1 MKKLLTFCGFILCFV
16 MFSVGAFAADTPIE
30 DKNSTQITVSFK
42 AGTGTYTVNGKTV
55 KAEASVQTGGKTF
68 VPVKVITDALGATL
82 TVDLKAKTAIIKYN
96 NVDIKLTEKKKE
108 AVISGKKVSI
118 DAAPYIKNN
127 SFMATISFL
136 ADTLGADVST
146 SSGTTTFLKEIANPN
161 SIKDFSSI
169 IKKTNKTKIGDSYY
183 KWSMQ
188 LPEDLKL
195 EYRDFNG
202 SENIFADQDESYL
215 VSIYL
220 VDADKDTNLDNITN
234 NIKESIKE
242 YTLIDFIQ
250 DTHNGVDYVEFV
262 YKDDKWTQQERVYI
276 AKNKVYFMTIFTKN
290 EDSYDDEKY
299 VNLMDSF
306 KFNFDKGGSTED
318 LSDVTAEG
326 YRKYQDTRLKWSI
339 DMIPYWEEFK
349 DNKIQNKVVFNG
361 KDDGYLSIEVYSLEK
376 GETLD
381 SITQKSISKDMEELN
396 PSMYTITN
404 NENTTIDDVNCT
416 KVYYTLKL
424 PAKVIYGCEIFIVD
438 DNYKYLINSEIPENV
453 YKSSSEKELFDGM
466 LNSFSFIKLDAK
478 STGKLLDPDKI
489 SISSDKANTIS
500 TGLFSIE
507 VPFGWMEGEKNTDTY
522 KYYYKGGLS
531 VGVGVY
537 DVNSLSDLIR
547 FLDEDFA
554 KKAGKDFKLESKVT
568 LSEKG
573 TTCYKYVITYM
584 EDGTEYKE
592 EMYVL
597 QKGNKSYI
605 VDLVS
610 ENLFYSTKTINTFN
624 NIWQSFTLK

>member
-1 MKKLLTFCGFILCFV
+1 MKKLLTICGFILCFV

-30 DKNSTQITVSFK
+30 DKNSTQISVSFK
-42 AGTGTYTVNGKTV
+42 AGTGTYTVNGKTI

-96 NVDIKLTEKKKE
+96 NVDIKLTDKKKE

-146 SSGTTTFLKEIANPN
+146 SNGTTTFLKEIANPN

-250 DTHNGVDYVEFV
+250 DTHNGIDYVEFV

-276 AKNKVYFMTIFTKN
+276 AKNKVYIMTIFTKN

-361 KDDGYLSIEVYSLEK
+361 KDDEYLSIEVYSREK

-404 NENTTIDDVNCT
+404 KENTTIDDVNCT

-453 YKSSSEKELFDGM
+453 YKSSSEKEQFDGM

-489 SISSDKANTIS
+489 NISSDKANTIS

-522 KYYYKGGLS
+522 KYFYKGGLS
-531 VGVGVY
+531 VGVGIY